1 MQLNICLENIQC
13 EFQPLVSIGYRV
25 VPVLV
30 RSFVLFLKKHSCIIN
45 NIVVSIFSIL
55 LLRLGGL
62 NFGTQLNICLENIQ
76 CEFQPLVSIGYRVV
90 PVLVRS
96 FVLFLKKYSVF
107 MFFNFTFEQEVSI
120 LVHNQI
126 IFQILAL
133 NLY

>member
-30 RSFVLFLKKHSCIIN
+30 RSFVMFLKKHSCIIN

-62 NFGTQLNICLENIQ
+62 NFSIQLNICLENIQ
-76 CEFQPLVSIGYRVV
+76 CEFQPLVSIGHKVV

-96 FVLFLKKYSVF
+96 FALFLKKYSCIINNILCLNF
-107 MFFNFTFEQEVSI
+107 LNFTFKIRRSK
-120 LVHNQI
+120 
-126 IFQILAL
+126 FWYTAK
-133 NLY
+133 YMS